1 MYPPIQTLLQKT
13 SFVHLK
19 IVLMYNPFITE
30 IFSPQFSYSLT
41 MVSCS
46 KNKIAGLV
54 SQIAQMQHQNVRLVQ
69 RRQTTAFPKTQ
80 KSVNTFLG
88 TRIIKIVFLG
98 AEKAILKNNQRY

>member
-41 MVSCS
+41 TVSCS
-46 KNKIAGLV
+46 KN